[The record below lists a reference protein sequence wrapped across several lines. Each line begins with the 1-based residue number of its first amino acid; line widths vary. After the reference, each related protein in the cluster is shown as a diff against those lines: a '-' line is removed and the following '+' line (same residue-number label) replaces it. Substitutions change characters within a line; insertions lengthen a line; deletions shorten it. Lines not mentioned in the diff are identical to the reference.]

1 MTMEYRHALDDGV
14 GEVQNHI
21 NGAAIRNIHGI
32 QPRRMRERHAIF
44 CISQEM
50 YLVYAS
56 QRTRIPA
63 NGLPISSIARI
74 NWNRR
79 HFQKVVQRDDGLGRQ
94 KPTRRRHDKRR
105 TKASRRIRKSFRI
118 GKLAAKIQAADEAE
132 EFPERGAVSPDAMGE
147 FEVGI
152 P

>member
-1 MTMEYRHALDDGV
+1 MLPSSTTWEP
-14 GEVQNHI
+14 
-21 NGAAIRNIHGI
+21 
-32 QPRRMRERHAIF
+32 PRSTRANAR
-44 CISQEM
+44 
-50 YLVYAS
+50 AS
-56 QRTRIPA
+56 RQK
-63 NGLPISSIARI
+63 GLPISSIARI

-132 EFPERGAVSPDAMGE
+132 EFPERGAVSPDALGE
-147 FEVGI
+147 FEFGI
-152 P
+152 PVQQQIPAMQSLRSPCPLCPRARGHSHRLTRAL